1 MKGVNFSF
9 RTSFTAFLCLI
20 LFSFVSAQNIQNTRG
35 MVKIIP
41 PIPSLSNLDIGYSE
55 SWALVIGID
64 NYLSYPH
71 LRTAVSGAKA
81 FAQKLKKE
89 FGFKPDHVIELYNE
103 QATKKR
109 IEAILKDSLFKS
121 LGKNDRLI
129 IYYGGHGDTFNGQIG
144 YICPYDANKERLPF
158 TGISMNDINELNK
171 IFVAKH
177 IWYIFDCCFSGLA
190 AVRGSIS
197 DLPPTEKDYY
207 KKLLTKKTRQ
217 ILTAGQSDELASD
230 VGPDSTSSPFT
241 YFLLEALE
249 SSQVRDNYGVL
260 QASKIGQYVKEK
272 VSRYTGAKQSP
283 LIDRFPE
290 SENGDML
297 LWKPIDHPILLK
309 PIDLQR
315 ANGNQTPL
323 DLLIKVK
330 NKNYGK
336 KNYIIIFWDS
346 YCVPC
351 KYEIK
356 TMNKMPI
363 PPDFQIITI
372 NLDNPD
378 QPLDFTRAK
387 NFISQFEN
395 DKFINLFLISNDQKT
410 EILQNLQFSGTP
422 LTILVDK
429 DLNIRYYKKGFD
441 YNVPQAAMLLFSDL
455 ISARIH

>member
-1 MKGVNFSF
+1 MQETKFSF
-9 RTSFTAFLCLI
+9 GGLICLFICLI
-20 LFSFVSAQNIQNTRG
+20 IFNFTFAQDAQNTRG
-35 MVKIIP
+35 MVKIVP
-41 PIPSLSNLDIGYSE
+41 PIPNLSDEDIGYSE

-81 FAQKLKKE
+81 FAQKLKEE
-89 FGFKPDHVIELYNE
+89 FGFKPEHVIELYNE
-103 QATKKR
+103 QATKER

-121 LGKNDRLI
+121 LSQNDRLI

-144 YICPYDANKERLPF
+144 YICPYDADKNRLPF
-158 TGISMNDINELNK
+158 TAISMNDINELNK

-190 AVRGSIS
+190 AVRGGIN

-207 KKLLTKKTRQ
+207 KKLLTKRTRQ

-230 VGPDSTSSPFT
+230 LGPDSTSSPFT
-241 YFLLEALE
+241 YFLLEAME

-297 LWKPIDHPILLK
+297 LWKPVDHPITLK

-315 ANGNQTPL
+315 VNGNQTPL
-323 DLLIKVK
+323 DLLIQIKK
-330 NKNYGK
+330 KNYGK
-336 KNYIIIFWDS
+336 KNFVIVFWDS

-351 KYEIK
+351 MHEIK
-356 TMNKMPI
+356 ALNNIPL
-363 PPDFQIITI
+363 PPDFQIITV

-378 QPLDFTRAK
+378 QTLDFTRAK

-395 DKFINLFLISNDQKT
+395 DKFINLFLISNEQKI
-410 EILQNLQFSGTP
+410 EILQNLQFTGTP

-441 YNVPQAAMLLFSDL
+441 FKVPQAPMLMFSEL
-455 ISARIH
+455 VNARIR